1 MLYLPHSAYLG
12 KGYLM
17 QINNIGVIGAGL
29 MGSGIAQVCAAAG
42 IEVMLHDVNETAV
55 QRGIRSIKANL
66 ERLASREKISLDE
79 AADQLARIKGT
90 TELSALGACD
100 FVIEAATENLG
111 TKLQIL
117 KNVDAVARP
126 GSIIA
131 SNTSS
136 LSITKLAATLS
147 QPDRFIGMHFF
158 NPVPVMALV
167 EVIRGIQTSDATFS
181 ATNTLATRIGKTAIG
196 AKNAPGF
203 VVNRILVPMINE
215 AVFVLQ
221 EGLASAEEI
230 DAGMKLGANH
240 PIGPL
245 ALADLIGL
253 DTLLSVMEVFYRD
266 FNDPKYR
273 PAPLL
278 REMVDAGF
286 FGRKSKRGFYTY

>member
-1 MLYLPHSAYLG
+1 M
-12 KGYLM
+12 
-17 QINNIGVIGAGL
+17 NIDTIGIVGSGL

-42 IEVMLHDVNETAV
+42 LEVVLHD
-55 QRGIRSIKANL
+55 I
-66 ERLASREKISLDE
+66 DE
-79 AADQLARIKGT
+79 AAIQRGLSTVADSLARMVAKDKITSDTAARIRGRIRGGT
-90 TELSALGACD
+90 EFGDLGQAD
-100 FVIEAATENLG
+100 FLIEAATERLE
-111 TKLQIL
+111 TKQKIIRAL
-117 KNVDAVARP
+117 DAVARP

-131 SNTSS
+131 TNTSS
-136 LSITKLAATLS
+136 VSITRLAACLAC
-147 QPDRFIGMHFF
+147 PERLVGMHFF

-167 EVIRGIQTSDATFS
+167 EVIRGIQTSDATFDTTR
-181 ATNTLATRIGKTAIG
+181 ALATRIGKTAIG
-196 AKNAPGF
+196 TRNAPGF

-221 EGLASAEEI
+221 EGLASAEDI

-240 PIGPL
+240 PLGPL

-278 REMVDAGF
+278 REMVDAGRY
-286 FGRKSKRGFYTY
+286 GRKSGRGFYQY